1 MAEVNLQDRMET
13 PLQGASYES
22 LSVDIKEQK
31 SCGKLTLR
39 GNAED
44 AKFRT
49 AIKSILGE
57 SPPQTPLTSIPLFLE
72 ENGKKP
78 AKANGTLI
86 WIAFDEWMIW
96 YPRTLSGKIEADLKE
111 SLAGQHAAVVEVGDY
126 YTILELSGPRARDLL
141 RKGLPLDLHESA
153 FPVGMA
159 AASHFQQA
167 AILLVR
173 AADKKANKQNSVPCF
188 SVQIRWSFA
197 RYLWDYFTDGA
208 KEWAKKE

>member
-1 MAEVNLQDRMET
+1 MAEANLQDRIET

-22 LSVDIKEQK
+22 LSVNIKEQK
-31 SCGKLTLR
+31 ACGKLTLR
-39 GNAED
+39 GNADD
-44 AKFRT
+44 ASFRR
-49 AIKSILGE
+49 AIKSVLGE

-78 AKANGTLI
+78 TKANGALI

-141 RKGLPLDLHESA
+141 RKGLPLDLHDTA

-159 AASHFQQA
+159 GASHFQQA

-173 AADKKANKQNSVPCF
+173 EADKKVDKQSSFPCF

>member
-39 GNAED
+39 GNADD
-44 AKFRT
+44 AKFRA

-57 SPPQTPLTSIPLFLE
+57 NPPQTPLTSIPLFLE

-96 YPRTLSGKIEADLKE
+96 YPRTLNNKIEAGLKE
-111 SLAGQHAAVVEVGDY
+111 ALAGQHAALVEVGDY

-141 RKGLPLDLHESA
+141 GKGLPLDLHESA

-173 AADKKANKQNSVPCF
+173 EADKKADKQSSIPCF